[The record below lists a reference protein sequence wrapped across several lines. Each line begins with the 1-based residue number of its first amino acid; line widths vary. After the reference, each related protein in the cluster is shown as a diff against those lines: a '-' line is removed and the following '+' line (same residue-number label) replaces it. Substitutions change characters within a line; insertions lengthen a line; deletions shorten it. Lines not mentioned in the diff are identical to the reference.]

1 MTTTVT
7 LVGNCT
13 REPELKFLPS
23 GIALCEFGVAI
34 NSRRKEGDQWVDGD
48 PEFYDI
54 TCWRELAENVSE
66 SILKGTRV
74 VIVGKLN
81 FRSWEADDGSKRSK
95 ISVTA
100 DSVGPDLR
108 WATAEVVRN
117 ERRDGAV
124 SQSKSAHPA
133 PAAPYDPAEEPF
145 HVDAA
150 DWMPGAYGG
159 YPERMFP

>member
-7 LVGNCT
+7 IVGNCT
-13 REPELKFLPS
+13 REPELRFTPS
-23 GIALCEFGVAI
+23 GAALCEFGVAV
-34 NSRRKEGDQWVDGD
+34 NTRRKEGDQWVDGD
-48 PEFYDI
+48 PEFYDV
-54 TCWRELAENVSE
+54 TCWRELAENVAE

-108 WATAEVVRN
+108 WATAQVIRN

-124 SQSKSAHPA
+124 SQSKSAHPE
-133 PAAPYDPAEEPF
+133 PAAPYDPSEEPF
-145 HVDAA
+145 
-150 DWMPGAYGG
+150 
-159 YPERMFP
+159 

>member
-7 LVGNCT
+7 LIGNCT

-23 GIALCEFGVAI
+23 GVALCEFGVAI
-34 NSRRKEGDQWVDGD
+34 NTRRKDGDKWVDGD

-66 SILKGTRV
+66 SITKGQRV
-74 VIVGKLN
+74 VIIGKLN

-100 DSVGPDLR
+100 EAVGPDLR
-108 WATAEVVRN
+108 WATAQVTRT
-117 ERRDGAV
+117 ERSGGDGGYQQQAPPAKRD
-124 SQSKSAHPA
+124 
-133 PAAPYDPAEEPF
+133 DEEPF
-145 HVDAA
+145 
-150 DWMPGAYGG
+150 
-159 YPERMFP
+159 